1 MKLTLKTF
9 TLICTFIGL
18 LSIPI
23 TMFIQYQ
30 RLVPIEGV
38 LSEVNKTSNR
48 TPYFK
53 FNLHGYNCTFINK
66 GNGTLSYLKPAI
78 VYNEAPVNFKILK
91 YDLQFVNTYGK
102 ITYIGFGGKNTLID
116 LYYCITKPSL
126 FIQIFLVFCGSILVV
141 LNMICHYRYKQ
152 KIFIRLMFA
161 SLLLSFL
168 LMLL

>member
-1 MKLTLKTF
+1 MKSTLKNF

-18 LSIPI
+18 LFIPI
-23 TMFIQYQ
+23 TMFVQYH

-48 TPYFK
+48 IPYYK

-78 VYNEAPVNFKILK
+78 VYNEEPVYFKVLK
-91 YDLQFVNTYGK
+91 DELPFVDTYGK
-102 ITYIGFGGKNTLID
+102 ITYIGFGRKNTLID

-126 FIQIFLVFCGSILVV
+126 FIQLFLVFCGLILAV
-141 LNMICHYRYKQ
+141 LNLFCHYRYKE